1 MMGRAPAVFV
11 QKKKKEN
18 ADIALEE
25 RLKLVA
31 EVVEEDEEFIDMI
44 ELSALLPC

>member
-1 MMGRAPAVFV
+1 MVTAWWIGIG
-11 QKKKKEN
+11 EN